1 MLGSFHLIFGLCAFS
16 FKKYFIIS
24 IILDR
29 PDAEEG
35 DKLNRR
41 YSNFSKCADQS
52 SFGAVPAQS
61 VRMEACDCPPGLDVS
76 SNTWSSSSVVPGPV
90 QINKSSE
97 VSCNILQTEALSR
110 YSECQHAEEENLLL
124 KSNSTKINKGF
135 VTKTS
140 LLGDKTRCSV
150 QESERYNRLGKEEF
164 LRVLFWQF
172 CNFRML
178 LGSDLLL
185 FSNDKFVAV
194 SLHLCDISQKVS
206 NLLNCSQF
214 IKELIA

>member
-1 MLGSFHLIFGLCAFS
+1 MKC
-16 FKKYFIIS
+16 
-24 IILDR
+24 R

-35 DKLNRR
+35 DKLKR
-41 YSNFSKCADQS
+41 YNNFSKCADQS
-52 SFGAVPAQS
+52 SFGAMPTHS

-76 SNTWSSSSVVPGPV
+76 SNTRSRSSVVPGPV
-90 QINKSSE
+90 QINKSFE
-97 VSCNILQTEALSR
+97 LSCDILQTEALSR

-124 KSNSTKINKGF
+124 KSNRKKINTCY

-140 LLGDKTRCSV
+140 SLGDKTRSSV
-150 QESERYNRLGKEEF
+150 QESERNKRVGKEEF

-172 CNFRML
+172 SNFRML

-206 NLLNCSQF
+206 NLLNCLQF
-214 IKELIA
+214 IKELSVWITLNYF